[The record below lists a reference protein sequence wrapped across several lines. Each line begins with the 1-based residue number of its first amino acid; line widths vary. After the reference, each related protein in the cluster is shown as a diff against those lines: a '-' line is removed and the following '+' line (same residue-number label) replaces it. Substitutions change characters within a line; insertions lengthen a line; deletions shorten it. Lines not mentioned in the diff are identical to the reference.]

1 MHDEC
6 PHDANTTTAEVML
19 WDIFCGGG
27 FEAWVRALNEGKDC
41 VVFAERALVFVLV
54 KFML

>member
-1 MHDEC
+1 
-6 PHDANTTTAEVML
+6 ML
-19 WDIFCGGG
+19 WDIFCDGG